1 HHEYINTMKIDNHH
15 LHREV
20 MQKLTEIDKLNNELT
35 ILSSRLDNRDEE
47 FEDLQFQEE
56 EILNEIA
63 RLQDLFRRV

>member
-1 HHEYINTMKIDNHH
+1 NHH